1 MYQNKSKTTIIV
13 LFFFVV
19 IILLVVMIVLINS
32 ANKPPAPPENNT
44 TVEQM
49 SEEDKRIS
57 FDYKIIRGANNNY
70 NGNYLVS
77 PLTLAYGLKVL
88 ESGADSETKGQ
99 ITTLIKNYN
108 IGRITNISNK
118 ISIANALF
126 INTAYKNNITS
137 EFSNNVTNNLRA
149 NIMFDDFSSTNSINT
164 WIAGKTFNLVP
175 KGIGRVDN
183 RSDMNLINT
192 MALKIDW
199 RNKMSN
205 QSVHSAP
212 FVKIDGTTINAAFMN
227 DKNTFGYIENE
238 YARGIIKHYASYDLD
253 SGNVASAE
261 SINKLDLEY
270 IAIIPKGNINDY
282 IKQLDQYE
290 LSKLLSNVKSPST
303 ATDITMTIP
312 KYSYDFTF
320 DKIKLI
326 LYEKGITKAFEEGA
340 NFKLIS
346 KDAKLIL
353 SDIIQKTYIDFG
365 EEGTYSAPV
374 YFEKTTAKKKT
385 NTKKTTDTKAA
396 AQPTNETVTPKEQV
410 NIDFNQPFIYIVK
423 ERNGTNIWLFG
434 VVYEPTLWEDY
445 AKLVENAKKEYERS
459 LRGY

>member
-1 MYQNKSKTTIIV
+1 MSKEKSRNIKSSFRIVTIVPALV
-13 LFFFVV
+13 L
-19 IILLVVMIVLINS
+19 
-32 ANKPPAPPENNT
+32 
-44 TVEQM
+44 
-49 SEEDKRIS
+49 
-57 FDYKIIRGANNNY
+57 
-70 NGNYLVS
+70 
-77 PLTLAYGLKVL
+77 LTML
-88 ESGADSETKGQ
+88 
-99 ITTLIKNYN
+99 
-108 IGRITNISNK
+108 
-118 ISIANALF
+118 SIFALF
-126 INTAYKNNITS
+126 IALYMS
-137 EFSNNVTNNLRA
+137 TNNMVFLFVLIGLLVFLGSGYIALCFFAVRFYYRVFYYGLYEVTEKNLKALVKGNA
-149 NIMFDDFSSTNSINT
+149 NLESYPAVDIVEVKELNEQTEHVKTVLENAYLVTHSPDFS
-164 WIAGKTFNLVP
+164 
-175 KGIGRVDN
+175 
-183 RSDMNLINT
+183 
-192 MALKIDW
+192 
-199 RNKMSN
+199 
-205 QSVHSAP
+205 
-212 FVKIDGTTINAAFMN
+212 
-227 DKNTFGYIENE
+227 
-238 YARGIIKHYASYDLD
+238 
-253 SGNVASAE
+253 
-261 SINKLDLEY
+261 KLDLEY

-385 NTKKTTDTKAA
+385 TKKKTTDTKAA
-396 AQPTNETVTPKEQV
+396 AQPTNETVTQKEQV
-410 NIDFNQPFIYIVK
+410 NIDFNQPFIYLVK